1 MNRSPRS
8 QRTVEPR
15 SASTGPEEV
24 PPDPVHRLVEQHAR
38 EHPDRIAL
46 LFEGD
51 AWTYAELN
59 RRANQVAHRLRRRGI
74 GPDDPVGVHVRRSL
88 SLLASLLGTLK
99 AGGAYVALPPTLPA
113 DRLRYMADDAG
124 VEAVLAADSNGDSPF
139 REIEPIDATAASL
152 AREEETPPEVNLH
165 DEHLAYILYTS
176 GTTGRPKGVMHSHRA
191 LRHHAYVFGDEI
203 GQITADRTFLFKSSY
218 TFDLSISELFPPL
231 THGARVAA
239 APPEARGVQRLVQT
253 IQAHGVT
260 DVFVTPTRL
269 RLLMDRDEFRDC
281 RTVQH
286 VYSAGEALSG
296 NVRNEFLDQFDAAL
310 YNLYGTTEMCCGQT
324 GLNCAEAAET
334 RAVTSIG
341 RPWSIYDAYVT
352 DADGAP
358 TADGTP
364 GELVIGG
371 KGEARGYRG
380 RPRETA
386 LRFVPDA
393 LSDHAGRR
401 VYRTGDRAR
410 WTEEGR
416 LEYLGREDNQ
426 LQIRGVRIETGEVE
440 ATLAEAEGIDL
451 AAVRPLN
458 ERSGKADGLVAY
470 VVPTD
475 DKTPTPETLRDWG
488 KTHLPD
494 PAVPRSIRVL
504 DEMPLLPSGKIDHS
518 ALPDPVPRTDRRKDR
533 VPPQTETERRVASI
547 WKEHLDVDRVGLH
560 EHFFRIGGHSL
571 LAVRIKHDIADQLGV
586 EIPLETFLNAP
597 TIAALAEAVESQG
610 EPQRAPIERHEYGDE
625 APLSASQR
633 RMWLLQRMNPDS
645 VAYNVPA
652 VIQLNRHVDL
662 DAFHRALTRL
672 VERHEVLRTVFPER
686 DGSPVQKIRPAPD
699 RVAWTVEDVTAA
711 QDPEAEAQALIDR
724 RIRTPFDLTEDPP
737 LRLSMVKISDEE
749 WLFCPLFHHIVIDE
763 WTFGVLL
770 DDLEALYEAERS
782 QADEAKPLLPEAQR
796 ADEWHDA
803 HEVLHQDLSPETTD
817 DPTLNTTGWISSY
830 DGEPYSEAEMRDWL
844 QARIDRLSRLDLG
857 RTLEIGAGTGM
868 LLFRLAPQADEYVGL
883 DFSKRALEYVDAV
896 RKTLDRDLSN
906 VSLVH
911 GRADEIDGL
920 DGSFDT
926 ILLNSVVQYFP
937 DYSYL
942 NAVLRAAAEKLR
954 APGTLYLGD
963 VRDRRLAY
971 AFHASVQRAKAPEER
986 TPPALH
992 KRAQT
997 ALEQDDELLVDPQ
1010 SLARFAK
1017 GLPGITGID
1026 FTLPAAEYSTEMS
1039 AFRYGAL
1046 LHARPDTAPSTPD
1059 AALSWP
1065 GEAMTLSALR
1075 NRLEEGEHSL
1085 LVTGIPNARAWE
1097 PLHFQHWLHHR
1108 SEATPLSTFDPSE
1121 EDDAHDPD
1129 ALRRLGAETGYRVT
1143 VSPSTDPAGRTFDA
1157 IFEPQTEALPPTR
1170 PLTPLSGMATATPAP
1185 SPTPPSSET
1194 LPPAPS
1200 LSLWN
1205 ALMDRARPPSLPTQ
1219 DRDSPG
1225 PADLPIQYADYALWQ
1240 QEQLQ
1245 APRYEEAL
1253 QDWVDAL
1260 EAVPERLDWP
1270 FDGFDWDREFGPAK
1284 SVELDVDGD
1293 VASMLNACADRQGT
1307 TMAVAFLAA
1316 FGLLLARYTGQHDMT
1331 VGMPVTNRD
1340 RPELDRLV
1348 GMLLNTLPFP
1358 LQVDEDLG
1366 FETFLSRLGEKWR
1379 AAMARNWIPFEN
1391 IVDAVEAD
1399 RPAEQLPLFDVMFT
1413 YVPAGRRSDQLGTLG
1428 AVKQDPIAFDLP
1440 EALCPLF
1447 FIVIEQDDGYRV
1459 RFRYDSHRFDA
1470 PTIRR
1475 MTEHFEQLLTSAVE
1489 TPDRAL
1495 RSLNLLSPGEKHRLS
1510 HGWAKGARIDV
1521 PDVPVHHLFEK
1532 KAERHPTRTAVVA
1545 DDETWTYRTLNR
1557 RANRL
1562 AHRLRDDG
1570 VGPGTPVGVH
1580 IDRSASL
1587 IAALL
1592 GVLKAGGAYVALP
1605 PSLPD
1610 RRLQYMAQ
1618 DAGVERTVVAGPAQ
1632 TDVGGTHIDVET
1644 LQANRF
1650 PTHNPSVEIPCQ
1662 ELAYI
1667 LYTSGTTGR
1676 PKGVMVSHA
1685 AVTDLVI
1692 VMKTHFPV
1700 GKNDA
1705 ILLKTPY
1712 SFDVSVS
1719 EIFNPLVAGARLVT
1733 TPTGAEKNPQYLV
1746 DRIQDAEVSVLRMTP
1761 TELSSLLQA
1770 DGADGCDSVRRVF
1783 AAGEALTP
1791 AVRDTF
1797 HDTWE
1802 KAELFN
1808 LWGPTEACVY
1818 GSWWPCRAENEGDE
1832 IPIGRPMSNASLY
1845 SLDAE
1850 MNLVPARVE
1859 GELFAAGPGLARG
1872 YRGRPRDTADAYR
1885 PNPYADERGARMYK
1899 TGDLVRWADKGHLH
1913 FLGRKDD
1920 QIQLRG
1926 IRVELGEIEAH
1937 LESAPGVRHAA
1948 VRPFEGAD
1956 GRIESLVAYV
1966 VTEGEHDLDAQALR
1980 THLAEYL
1987 PTSLLPG
1994 RYVEISEMPR
2004 SPAGKIDRDGL
2015 PDPKEHVRTA
2025 DDVQLQTGTERLIA
2039 SIWRDVLDLETVP
2052 RHGNFFEFGGNSLA
2066 AVKVHRRLQRQ
2077 FDKDIELIHLF
2088 EHTTIAQLADF
2099 LEASDEQAAPPSSPQ
2114 QKRGRTR
2121 RERLKQQRRR
2131 RADRDD
2137 D

>member
-1 MNRSPRS
+1 MNRSLHPESDVEHRPRVLPS
-8 QRTVEPR
+8 EP
-15 SASTGPEEV
+15 A
-24 PPDPVHRLVEQHAR
+24 HRLVEQHAR

-46 LFEGD
+46 LFEED
-51 AWTYAELN
+51 TWTYAELN

-74 GPDDPVGVHVRRSL
+74 GPDDPVGVHIRRSL
-88 SLLASLLGTLK
+88 PLISSLLGTLK
-99 AGGAYVALPPTLPA
+99 AGGAYVALPPALPL
-113 DRLRYMADDAG
+113 DRLRYMADDAD
-124 VEAVLAADSNGDSPF
+124 VTAVLVADPNTDFPF
-139 REIEPIDATAASL
+139 EGIQTIDTTTASL
-152 AREEETPPEVNLH
+152 AQEKETSPAVDLH

-176 GTTGRPKGVMHSHRA
+176 GTTGRPKGVMQSHRA
-191 LRHHAYVFGDEI
+191 LRHHAHVFGDEI
-203 GQITADRTFLFKSSY
+203 GQLTPDRTVLFKSSY

-231 THGARVAA
+231 TRGARVAV
-239 APPEARGVQRLVQT
+239 APPELRGVRRLVQT

-269 RLLMDRDEFRDC
+269 RLLMDRDDFRDC
-281 RTVQH
+281 QTVQR

-296 NVRNEFLDQFDAAL
+296 DVRDEFLDQFDAAL

-324 GLNCAEAAET
+324 GLNCVEEAGT
-334 RAVTSIG
+334 TAVTSIG
-341 RPWSIYDAYVT
+341 RPWPGYDAHVT
-352 DADGAP
+352 DEDGTP
-358 TADGTP
+358 TADGDP
-364 GELVIGG
+364 GELRIGG
-371 KGEARGYRG
+371 KGEARGYCG
-380 RPRETA
+380 MPRETA

-393 LSDHAGRR
+393 LSDRLGRR

-410 WTEEGR
+410 WTAEGR
-416 LEYLGREDNQ
+416 LEYLGRKDDQ
-426 LQIRGVRIETGEVE
+426 LQIRGVRIETDEVE
-440 ATLAEAEGIDL
+440 ATLAEAEAIDL

-475 DKTPTPETLRDWG
+475 GTVPDPSTLTDWSETQ
-488 KTHLPD
+488 LPG
-494 PAVPRSIRVL
+494 PAVPQTFQIIE
-504 DEMPLLPSGKIDHS
+504 EMPLLPSGKTDYS
-518 ALPDPVPRTDRRKDR
+518 SLPAPDTITDRRENR
-533 VPPQTETERRVASI
+533 VLPQTKTQRRVASI
-547 WKEHLDVDRVGLH
+547 WKDHLDVDQVGIH
-560 EHFFRIGGHSL
+560 ENFFRIGGHSL
-571 LAVRIKHDIADQLGV
+571 LAVRIKHDIADQLGA
-586 EIPLETFLNAP
+586 EIPLERLLATP
-597 TIAALAEAVESQG
+597 TISALADAIDPQSPSQL
-610 EPQRAPIERHEYGDE
+610 AIERHEYGDE

-633 RMWLLQRMNPDS
+633 RMWLLQRLNPDS

-652 VIQLNRHVDL
+652 IIRLNRHVDL
-662 DAFHRALTRL
+662 DALHQALTRL

-686 DGSPVQKIRPAPD
+686 DGSPIQKIRPAPD

-770 DDLEALYEAERS
+770 DDLEALYEAERTR
-782 QADEAKPLLPEAQR
+782 ADEAKPLLSEAER

-803 HEVLHQDLSPETTD
+803 HEGLHQHLSPETTD

-830 DGEPYSEAEMRDWL
+830 DGEPYSEAEMRDWVR
-844 QARIDRLSRLDLG
+844 ARIDRLSRLDLG
-857 RTLEIGAGTGM
+857 RTLEIGVGTGM
-868 LLFRLAPQADEYVGL
+868 LLFRLASQTDEYVGL
-883 DFSKRALEYVDAV
+883 DFSQRALEYVDAV
-896 RKTLDRDLSN
+896 RENLDRDLSN
-906 VSLVH
+906 VNLVH
-911 GRADEIDGL
+911 GRADEVDGL
-920 DGSFDT
+920 DGQFDT
-926 ILLNSVVQYFP
+926 ILLNSVLQYFP

-942 NAVLRAAAEKLR
+942 DTVLHAAAEKLR
-954 APGTLYLGD
+954 APGTMYLGD

-971 AFHASVQRAKAPEER
+971 AFHASVQRVKAPQKR
-986 TPPALH
+986 TRGALRE
-992 KRAQT
+992 RAQT
-997 ALEQDDELLVDPQ
+997 ALAQDDELLVAPQ
-1010 SLARFAK
+1010 SLARIAK

-1026 FTLPAAEYSTEMS
+1026 FTLPAAEYLTEMS

-1046 LHARPDTAPSTPD
+1046 LHARPDTVSSSPVTV
-1059 AALSWP
+1059 LSWP
-1065 GEAMTLSALR
+1065 GEAMNLSVLR
-1075 NRLEEGEHSL
+1075 NRLEESEDSL
-1085 LVTGIPNARAWE
+1085 LVTGIPNARVWE
-1097 PLHFQHWLHHR
+1097 PLHLQHWLDHS
-1108 SEATPLSTFDPSE
+1108 SETSPVSAFNPPDGDE
-1121 EDDAHDPD
+1121 VHEPD
-1129 ALRRLGAETGYRVT
+1129 ALRRLGSETGYRVT
-1143 VSPSTDPAGRTFDA
+1143 VSPSTDAAGRTLDA
-1157 IFEPQTEALPPTR
+1157 VFEPQSEALSPTR
-1170 PLTPLSGMATATPAP
+1170 PLTPLSATATATPAP
-1185 SPTPPSSET
+1185 SPTPPSSTT
-1194 LPPAPS
+1194 LPPGPS

-1205 ALMDRARPPSLPTQ
+1205 SLMDRTTPNSLSAH
-1219 DRDSPG
+1219 DRDTAG

-1240 QEQLQ
+1240 QEQLKGD
-1245 APRYEEAL
+1245 RYEEAL
-1253 QDWVDAL
+1253 QYWVDAL
-1260 EAVPERLDWP
+1260 ETVPERLDWP
-1270 FDGFDWDREFGPAK
+1270 FDGFDRDREFGPAK
-1284 SVELDVDGD
+1284 SLELTVDGD
-1293 VASMLNACADRQGT
+1293 VASTLNDCAERQGT
-1307 TMAVAFLAA
+1307 TMAVVFLAA
-1316 FGLLLARYTGQHDMT
+1316 FGHLLARYTDQHDMT

-1358 LQVDEDLG
+1358 VQVDEDLN
-1366 FETFLSRLGEKWR
+1366 FEEFVGRLGEEWR
-1379 AAMARNWIPFEN
+1379 AAMARSWIPFED

-1413 YVPAGRRSDQLGTLG
+1413 YVPFGRQSDQLGTLG
-1428 AVKQDPIAFDLP
+1428 KVEQDPIAFDLP
-1440 EALCPLF
+1440 EALGPLF
-1447 FIVIEQDDGYRV
+1447 LIVTEQEEGYRV

-1475 MTEHFEQLLTSAVE
+1475 MIEHFEQLLTSAVE
-1489 TPDRAL
+1489 TPHRTL
-1495 RSLNLLSPGEKHRLS
+1495 RSLDLLPPEEKHRLS

-1521 PDVPVHHLFEK
+1521 PDVPIHHLFEE
-1532 KAERHPTRTAVVA
+1532 KAERHPTRTAIVA
-1545 DDETWTYRTLNR
+1545 DEDTWTYRTLNR

-1562 AHRLRDDG
+1562 AHRLREDG

-1618 DAGVERTVVAGPAQ
+1618 DAGVEQTVVAGPTQ
-1632 TDVGGTHIDVET
+1632 TDIGGTHIDFET
-1644 LQANRF
+1644 LQANRY
-1650 PTHNPSVEIPCQ
+1650 PAHNPSVEIPCQ

-1797 HDTWE
+1797 HDTWD

-1818 GSWWPCRAENEGDE
+1818 GSWWPCRAENESDE
-1832 IPIGRPMSNASLY
+1832 IPIGWPMSNMSLY

-1850 MNLVPARVE
+1850 MDLVPTRVQ
-1859 GELFAAGPGLARG
+1859 GELFADGPGLARG
-1872 YRGRPRDTADAYR
+1872 YRGRPRKTADAYR

-1899 TGDLVRWADKGHLH
+1899 TGDLVRWADEGYLH

-1956 GRIESLVAYV
+1956 RRVESLVAYV
-1966 VTEGEHDLDAQALR
+1966 VTEDEHDLDAQALR
-1980 THLAEYL
+1980 THLGKYL
-1987 PTSLLPG
+1987 PTSVLPG
-1994 RYVEISEMPR
+1994 RYVEISKMPR
-2004 SPAGKIDRDGL
+2004 SPAGKINRDGL
-2015 PDPKEHVRTA
+2015 PDPKQHVRTT
-2025 DDVQLQTGTERLIA
+2025 DDVQLQTGAERLIA
-2039 SIWRDVLDLETVP
+2039 SIWRDVLDLETVT

-2077 FDKDIELIHLF
+2077 FDKDVELIHLF

-2099 LEASDEQAAPPSSPQ
+2099 LEAPNEQDTPPSSPQ
-2114 QKRGRTR
+2114 RERGRTR

-2137 D
+2137 